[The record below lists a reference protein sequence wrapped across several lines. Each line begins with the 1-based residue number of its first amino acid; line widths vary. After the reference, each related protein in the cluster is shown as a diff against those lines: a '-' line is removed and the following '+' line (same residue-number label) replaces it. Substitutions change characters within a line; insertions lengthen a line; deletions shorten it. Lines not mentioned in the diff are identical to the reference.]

1 MRHAGHS
8 DDRDVPPRPPRL
20 CFVGPLA
27 GARPGTVVT
36 QGVRLSAHFRSAGH
50 EVTAVSESSSRYV
63 RFLDT
68 VWTLI
73 RRSRD
78 IDILVV
84 HVYGGLSFLVEDAA
98 SLLGRLFG
106 HSIIMV
112 LHGGAMP
119 EFMTRFPGWSA
130 RVLRR
135 AHAIVAPSPF
145 LAKAVGLRGFPC
157 RVIPNVIDLRLY
169 PFRHRRTLAPRLL
182 WMRSFH
188 DVYNPAMAIR
198 VLERLRATHS
208 GATLVMGGQ
217 DKGTEIETRRLARRL
232 GLEDATRFPGFLDME
247 GKLREGESAD
257 IFINTSHV
265 DNMPVA
271 VVEAAAFGI
280 PVVSTSVGGVM
291 DLLTDRETALLVPDG
306 DVDAMTGAIRLLL
319 ADQELAGR
327 LSAGGRTLAE
337 RSGWDRVRPQ
347 WDEVFVKVLAAGGD
361 TPGQASNV
369 RP

>member
-1 MRHAGHS
+1 
-8 DDRDVPPRPPRL
+8 
-20 CFVGPLA
+20 
-27 GARPGTVVT
+27 
-36 QGVRLSAHFRSAGH
+36 
-50 EVTAVSESSSRYV
+50 
-63 RFLDT
+63 
-68 VWTLI
+68 
-73 RRSRD
+73 
-78 IDILVV
+78 
-84 HVYGGLSFLVEDAA
+84 
-98 SLLGRLFG
+98 
-106 HSIIMV
+106 
-112 LHGGAMP
+112 
-119 EFMTRFPGWSA
+119 
-130 RVLRR
+130 
-135 AHAIVAPSPF
+135 
-145 LAKAVGLRGFPC
+145 
-157 RVIPNVIDLRLY
+157 
-169 PFRHRRTLAPRLL
+169 
-182 WMRSFH
+182 MRSFH